1 MKRNKI
7 LKVVLVAAFA
17 MVAGYTVYSS
27 QQVETMSDIA
37 IENVEA
43 LARNEA
49 PFDCPNGCLTTPGNC
64 FCYYYFP
71 YQEAAW

>member
-17 MVAGYTVYSS
+17 MVAGYTAYSS

-37 IENVEA
+37 LENVEA
-43 LARNEA
+43 LAGGENGNPCGGPKVNDRCESRNTINCK
-49 PFDCPNGCLTTPGNC
+49 DNYGCS
-64 FCYYYFP
+64 
-71 YQEAAW
+71 